1 MARKWSQRRDCIW
14 LCSNHPKK
22 WQKRTNYTND
32 KTIKATVVWFVAF
45 LSFMFLLLLS
55 THAFSRGM
63 SYDLAYLAWKS
74 MFRLFTPLPVFA
86 ALDTGPVCKPLDFN
100 FVQPTMKKTTSNKPT
115 NRSQAYTL
123 LENNCYIYGELWNVI
138 SCQWVRSSS
147 KIKDIYPHKPNV
159 SDN

>member
-1 MARKWSQRRDCIW
+1 MKSAAGLYLVVFEPPQKMTKKNKLHKRQNHK
-14 LCSNHPKK
+14 SNSCLVCCFSIVHVF
-22 WQKRTNYTND
+22 T
-32 KTIKATVVWFVAF
+32 
-45 LSFMFLLLLS
+45 LLLS

-63 SYDLAYLAWKS
+63 SHDLAYLAWKS

-123 LENNCYIYGELWNVI
+123 LENNCYIYGEL
-138 SCQWVRSSS
+138 
-147 KIKDIYPHKPNV
+147 
-159 SDN
+159 